1 MLTLEAPRPAL
12 QRCTGP
18 GVRHAGPQRG
28 HAAGGRG
35 QADQAQAAP
44 GPRQVRSAFLILLD
58 YSSSSS
64 SSPYLNI
71 YICVQE
77 EVSQREG
84 AGAAGQGLGPG
95 A

>member
-18 GVRHAGPQRG
+18 GVRHAGPQRV

-64 SSPYLNI
+64 SYLNI

>member
-18 GVRHAGPQRG
+18 GVRHAGPQRV

-35 QADQAQAAP
+35 QADQAQAAA

-64 SSPYLNI
+64 PYLNI
-71 YICVQE
+71 YIYVQE

>member
-18 GVRHAGPQRG
+18 GVRHAGPQRV

-35 QADQAQAAP
+35 QADQAQAAA
-44 GPRQVRSAFLILLD
+44 GPRQVWPAFLIILD

-64 SSPYLNI
+64 STYLNI